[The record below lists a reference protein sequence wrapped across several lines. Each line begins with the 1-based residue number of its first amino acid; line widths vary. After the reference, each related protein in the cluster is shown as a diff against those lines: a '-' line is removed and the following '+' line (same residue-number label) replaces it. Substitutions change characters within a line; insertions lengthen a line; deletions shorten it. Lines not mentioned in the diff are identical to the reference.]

1 MLRLPSTS
9 LFVVWLF
16 AFIRIAE
23 FVQAGTLKVSP
34 SEVILERPEAT
45 QQIVVYNADAAG
57 RLLDITRK
65 VSMQIDPPGI
75 AVVDERGLIS
85 PVANGA
91 GTVVIQS
98 VDERTTIPITVR
110 QLDSPVPISFR
121 REIIPILTKAGC
133 NSGGCHGKAEGQN
146 GFRLSIFGYDAQ
158 ADFESLVLEGRG
170 RRISVASPASS
181 LLFLKASART
191 PHGGGQ
197 RIEPGSYRDR
207 RLLRWIAEGARF
219 DATDDPVSEIV
230 GIEIEPQQ
238 QILLGGETQ
247 QIRVSTIDASGNRRC
262 VTNETEF
269 LSNAASIADVD
280 SRGLIQ
286 ASEIPGEAAI
296 LVRHL
301 GHVATCRITLPR
313 PGVTFARPPE
323 NNFIDTLA
331 WNKLERLGI
340 EPSPLS
346 DDATFLRRVSLD
358 TIGTLPT
365 AEEVRQ
371 FLSDTSPDKRS
382 GLIDRLLERDEYVD
396 Y

>member
-1 MLRLPSTS
+1 MARAS
-9 LFVVWLF
+9 
-16 AFIRIAE
+16 I
-23 FVQAGTLKVSP
+23 
-34 SEVILERPEAT
+34 
-45 QQIVVYNADAAG
+45 
-57 RLLDITRK
+57 
-65 VSMQIDPPGI
+65 
-75 AVVDERGLIS
+75 
-85 PVANGA
+85 
-91 GTVVIQS
+91 VIQS
-98 VDERTTIPITVR
+98 DDERTTIPITVSR
-110 QLDSPVPISFR
+110 LDNPVPISFR

-146 GFRLSIFGYDAQ
+146 GFKLSIFGYDAQ
-158 ADFESLVLEGRG
+158 ADFEALVLEGRG
-170 RRISVASPASS
+170 RRVSAASPASS

-207 RLLRWIAEGARF
+207 RLLRWIAEGADSMRSTIPHLKLSVLKLNRNNRSCLLVRLNRF
-219 DATDDPVSEIV
+219 S
-230 GIEIEPQQ
+230 
-238 QILLGGETQ
+238 
-247 QIRVSTIDASGNRRC
+247 VSTIDASGHRRC

-269 LSNAASIADVD
+269 VSNAASIADVD

-313 PGVTFARPPE
+313 PGVKFARPPE
-323 NNFIDTLA
+323 NNFIDALA
-331 WNKLERLGI
+331 WDKLERLGI

-371 FLSDTSPDKRS
+371 FLNDTSPDKRS
-382 GLIDRLLERDEYVD
+382 RLIDRLLDATNTSITGR
-396 Y
+396 